1 MAITVPLSDFS
12 RRTTGVTRV
21 LAVLAAARP
30 DLAADALTQTLPWM
44 AWLPAEEK
52 RSCVEELL
60 SDLLAGAETGELRP
74 FALGLAAWRSTAVAW
89 ADPEVRLALADAD
102 NNEEPDLAD
111 SVIARPG
118 A

>member
-1 MAITVPLSDFS
+1 LFGGVIGGMAITVPLSDFS

-30 DLAADALTQTLPWM
+30 DLAA
-44 AWLPAEEK
+44 
-52 RSCVEELL
+52 
-60 SDLLAGAETGELRP
+60 
-74 FALGLAAWRSTAVAW
+74 WRSTAVAW

-102 NNEEPDLAD
+102 NNEEPDPAD

-118 A
+118 V